1 MTRDLKH
8 LRKAAQG
15 ARDFGD
21 VADNP
26 LVVYLSA
33 ASPETVIALL
43 DEIERLRAAL
53 APFARHFAVSDNPEH
68 GDDRVVQ
75 VAADRAGNEFPI
87 TRGDGR
93 AAARALAS
101 APSSGEV

>member
-1 MTRDLKH
+1 MTLDLKH
-8 LRKAAQG
+8 
-15 ARDFGD
+15 ARELLTDPDAEDCERF
-21 VADNP
+21 
-26 LVVYLSA
+26 
-33 ASPETVIALL
+33 ASWYGTALL